1 MHRDLNNPATRPLEG
16 IGRAHSIVGLLYV
29 AHGKVKFESV
39 RNMRC
44 FHLRCGVKHGFETDA
59 NSAWWFQK
67 IDLTHSYAGPELFL
81 SPLSERGQGL
91 RDPMIFH

>member
-29 AHGKVKFESV
+29 AHGKVK
-39 RNMRC
+39 
-44 FHLRCGVKHGFETDA
+44 HGFETDA
-59 NSAWWFQK
+59 NSAWRFQK
-67 IDLTHSYAGPELFL
+67 IDLAHGYAGPEPFL
-81 SPLSERGQGL
+81 NPLSERGQGL